1 MCWLKMNDIFYMKKA
16 IELSKLGEFTTAPN
30 PNVGCVI
37 VKDNIIIGEG
47 WHKKPGKNHAE
58 INALIMAGKEAK
70 GGTAYITLEPCN
82 YFGKTPPCC
91 EALVKAGIDRVIIS
105 NIDPNPKV
113 SGNGVLYL
121 KQHGL
126 SVQVG
131 VLSKESKKNNKG
143 FFKRMKTGLP

>member
-1 MCWLKMNDIFYMKKA
+1 MNDIFYMKRA
-16 IELSKLGEFTTAPN
+16 IEISQLGQFTTSPN

-37 VKDNIIIGEG
+37 VKNNIIVGEG
-47 WHKKPGKNHAE
+47 WHKKPGSNHAE
-58 INALIMAGKEAK
+58 INALNMAGKKAK

-82 YFGKTPPCC
+82 FFGRTPPCC
-91 EALVKAGIDRVIIS
+91 HALIEAGIQYVIIS

-121 KQHGL
+121 KKHGIY
-126 SVQVG
+126 VQIG
-131 VLSKESKKNNKG
+131 LLSKESKKCNQG

>member
-1 MCWLKMNDIFYMKKA
+1 MKRA
-16 IELSKLGEFTTAPN
+16 IELSKLSEFTTAPN

-37 VKDNIIIGEG
+37 VKNNIIVGEG
-47 WHKKPGKNHAE
+47 WHEKPGKNHAE
-58 INALIMAGKEAK
+58 INALIMAGKKAR

-91 EALVKAGIDRVIIS
+91 NALIEAGINRVIIS

-113 SGNGVLYL
+113 SGNGALYL
-121 KQHGL
+121 KKYGVFVKIGL
-126 SVQVG
+126 
-131 VLSKESKKNNKG
+131 LAEESKKNNKG